1 MSGLLAWMDA
11 SAFPSSRKRVKNAGS
26 LLRST
31 AVNNVTSS
39 TGPVGFDVDMSNS
52 DRLDNV
58 SGRHSGSFGL
68 QNPSAVPAHGG
79 PSSTWWMRTEHWLS
93 EGRESSSAWE
103 SDREPG
109 DSALTC
115 DSSSAALLTRD
126 DRIGTPARVAA
137 EGRGASPSPW
147 RGRSRRAAILAIRPV
162 GPIRARIIRSASPTT
177 SMTPQSSCRAT
188 VDAGTK

>member
-52 DRLDNV
+52 DRLEQRQRPPFWIIRAPESI
-58 SGRHSGSFGL
+58 SG
-68 QNPSAVPAHGG
+68 PAHGG
-79 PSSTWWMRTEHWLS
+79 LSSTWWMRTEHWLS

-115 DSSSAALLTRD
+115 DSSS
-126 DRIGTPARVAA
+126 
-137 EGRGASPSPW
+137 
-147 RGRSRRAAILAIRPV
+147 
-162 GPIRARIIRSASPTT
+162 
-177 SMTPQSSCRAT
+177 
-188 VDAGTK
+188 